1 MPLSKKKEIEVKKF
15 LIALILWFNR
25 KKMMLSV
32 DKITEILRLGFDV
45 DKLKSSL
52 CKPFIS
58 LRYHRKV
65 SIDHAGCE

>member
-1 MPLSKKKEIEVKKF
+1 
-15 LIALILWFNR
+15 
-25 KKMMLSV
+25 MMLSV

-65 SIDHAGCE
+65 SIDHAGCEWMGKSSWYRKLKVLDTENLSGSCFG